1 MWKQRKCYKSIE
13 EYVIDNTGQSIEEYN
28 MMPECPI
35 ENIAEGVKL
44 LHEHVGKP
52 VHVLADYDVDGEIG
66 RASCRERV

>member
-44 LHEHVGKP
+44 LQDRKSTRLNSSH
-52 VHVLADYDVDGEIG
+52 A
-66 RASCRERV
+66 R